1 MPKVSI
7 IIPYFN
13 QDRNLLVR
21 CVESALKQSY
31 DDYEIII
38 VNDGSDYEHKTLL
51 QNLYTGRDRIRIITT
66 ENQGVSAARNI
77 GVQNAEGMF
86 VTFLDAD
93 DELFPFFLKE
103 AVSISECEAADF
115 VIGGVRVVRTEQ
127 DECHE
132 NGSTNDRIKH
142 KGKNDLQQLMIN
154 DLIVFEGGYI
164 GRGAVSR
171 LLNKD
176 IALLV
181 PFDVGVKIG
190 EDIIWNLRLLDKC
203 QKITVVK
210 RVWYRYYENPF
221 SVTNSFNLEVA
232 RQTTDELNIIMQMA
246 DLTDDRQYLAFCN
259 HIFEELKKINDCLVN
274 RKEWKASENEKKELI
289 QKLYSSVPWK
299 MVQSKRLYHLGNTK
313 LKIKILL
320 FRYRQLFR
328 AWKYLMIK

>member
-51 QNLYTGRDRIRIITT
+51 QNLYAGRDRIRIITT
-66 ENQGVSAARNI
+66 ENQGVSAARTI

-154 DLIVFEGGYI
+154 YLIVFEGGYI
-164 GRGAVSR
+164 GR
-171 LLNKD
+171 
-176 IALLV
+176 
-181 PFDVGVKIG
+181 
-190 EDIIWNLRLLDKC
+190 
-203 QKITVVK
+203 
-210 RVWYRYYENPF
+210 
-221 SVTNSFNLEVA
+221 
-232 RQTTDELNIIMQMA
+232 
-246 DLTDDRQYLAFCN
+246 
-259 HIFEELKKINDCLVN
+259 
-274 RKEWKASENEKKELI
+274 
-289 QKLYSSVPWK
+289 
-299 MVQSKRLYHLGNTK
+299 
-313 LKIKILL
+313 
-320 FRYRQLFR
+320 
-328 AWKYLMIK
+328 